1 MVAPLFLI
9 AYLLDKN
16 DFTQK
21 LMESN
26 KRVSYSIKGKVISLS
41 IADLVSGAT
50 FLLMGVFIFYLAQ
63 TNQLAMGGGEFQTK
77 INIYLN
83 QLVQVIS
90 GWLK

>member
-1 MVAPLFLI
+1 
-9 AYLLDKN
+9 
-16 DFTQK
+16 
-21 LMESN
+21 MESN
-26 KRVSYSIKGKVISLS
+26 KSFSYSISGKKINLS

-50 FLLMGVFIFYLAQ
+50 FLLMGIFILYLAQ

-83 QLVQVIS
+83 QLVQTIS